1 MQGFGVVYCRSS
13 GNDSDLF
20 DYSKIKNVEG
30 PLVVKICEKNHKI
43 IEMKLS
49 ET

>member
-1 MQGFGVVYCRSS
+1 MVYCRSS
-13 GNDSDLF
+13 GNDSGLF

-30 PLVVKICEKNHKI
+30 PRVEKVCENIHKI